1 MTPLR
6 QRMIEE
12 MRIRDY
18 SERTI
23 SAYVSAVYRLAAFY
37 HRSPDKLG
45 REEIRVFLV
54 DLVEE
59 KQVAWSYYKQVLAA
73 LRYLY
78 RNVLRR
84 GEVVEDIRG
93 PRNKKML
100 PIVLSVEEVARF
112 FKAIPSLKHRTIL
125 MLSYG
130 AGLLVGEAVRVRLSD
145 LDRQGKVLRVSQGK
159 GKKDRHT
166 ILSPGLLEMLD
177 RYCWAARPKDLL
189 FSTGS
194 TGRPIT
200 ASTVQRVC
208 KQAQQIAGIDKTV
221 TPHTLSHVCSYCY
234 TFQKSRYF
242 KGNTC

>member
-1 MTPLR
+1 M
-6 QRMIEE
+6 
-12 MRIRDY
+12 
-18 SERTI
+18 
-23 SAYVSAVYRLAAFY
+23 
-37 HRSPDKLG
+37 
-45 REEIRVFLV
+45 
-54 DLVEE
+54 
-59 KQVAWSYYKQVLAA
+59 
-73 LRYLY
+73 
-78 RNVLRR
+78 
-84 GEVVEDIRG
+84 
-93 PRNKKML
+93 
-100 PIVLSVEEVARF
+100 LSVEEVARF

-234 TFQKSRYF
+234 TF
-242 KGNTC
+242 